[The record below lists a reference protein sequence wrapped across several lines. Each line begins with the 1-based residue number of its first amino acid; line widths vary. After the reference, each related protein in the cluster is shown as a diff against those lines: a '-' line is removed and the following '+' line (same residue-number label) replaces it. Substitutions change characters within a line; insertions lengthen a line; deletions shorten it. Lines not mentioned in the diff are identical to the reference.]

1 MHLMSLKTR
10 PVAFLI
16 LLILVTFF
24 FQPNP
29 AGGESRVATDKD
41 RYRSGEKIQVHF
53 SGSPGDGGD
62 WICIVPA
69 GSPDTEAGDYRYMP
83 DGAPEGVLT
92 FDSPPPGK
100 YEARAYYDYRRSGYV
115 VSARCAFS
123 VGLEPAPAPPARP
136 VAVPEKTVPVESP
149 PVKALP
155 ALPTRISAT
164 VFHFTSSSMD
174 ASQYA
179 IKVLGTL
186 TNAPKMQASFDLLD
200 RKDLETFLVANDLH
214 QTDQIEDVINIGT
227 RLGLNVVIAGS
238 VEKRGSLI
246 ITNYKVISID
256 HRKVI
261 FTDKSLSLGETS
273 LVSDVMKMS
282 EAMIEAI
289 LRSASR

>member
-1 MHLMSLKTR
+1 MHLTRLKAR
-10 PVAFLI
+10 PVAALV
-16 LLILVTFF
+16 LLILATLFF
-24 FQPNP
+24 PPGP
-29 AGGESRVATDKD
+29 AGGEPRVATDKD
-41 RYRSGEKIQVHF
+41 RYHSGEKIQVHF
-53 SGSPGDGGD
+53 SGAPGDGGD

-69 GSPDTEAGDYRYMP
+69 GSPDTDAGDYRYMP

-92 FDSPPPGK
+92 FDAPPPGK

-115 VSARCAFS
+115 VSARYGFS
-123 VGLEPAPAPPARP
+123 VGLEPAPAPPAPP
-136 VAVPEKTVPVESP
+136 VAGPGTAAPVERP

-155 ALPTRISAT
+155 ERPTRISAA
-164 VFHFTSSSMD
+164 VFHFTSSSME
-174 ASQYA
+174 ASPYA

-186 TNAPKMQASFDLLD
+186 TNAPKMQAAFDLLD

-214 QTDQIEDVINIGT
+214 QTDQVEDVIGIGT

-256 HRKVI
+256 QRRVI
-261 FTDKSLSLGETS
+261 FADKSISLGEAS

-289 LRSASR
+289 LRRAS